1 MHVRVQVMEPGS
13 GDERVERLC
22 HRLADELGG
31 LGVGPVTV
39 ENPRALVVSA
49 SSPAPEVLRSVVAL
63 VRDWVRRSPV
73 QRSVGV
79 SVGGDTLELTGA
91 SDELGRR
98 VVTDWIGRH
107 AQA

>member
-1 MHVRVQVMEPGS
+1 MNVRVRVTEPGS

-22 HRLADELGG
+22 HRLADELDG
-31 LGVGPVTV
+31 LGVGAVTV
-39 ENPRALVVSA
+39 ETPRALVVSA
-49 SSPAPEVLRSVVAL
+49 NSPGPEALRSVVAL

-79 SVGGDTLELTGA
+79 SVGDDTLELTGA
-91 SDELGRR
+91 SDELGRS

>member
-1 MHVRVQVMEPGS
+1 MNVRVDVNEPGS

-22 HRLADELGG
+22 HRLAGELSD
-31 LGVGPVTV
+31 LGVGAVSMKP
-39 ENPRALVVSA
+39 PRALVVSPLPGA
-49 SSPAPEVLRSVVAL
+49 EPLRSVVAG
-63 VRDWVRRSPV
+63 VRDWLRRSPV

-79 SVGGDTLELTGA
+79 SVGDDTVELTGA
-91 SDELGRR
+91 SDELGRP